1 MLRIIIRQGIKD
13 FQVIKPMV
21 NQKVKAPA
29 TTQRMYLA
37 QVSASTRSYT
47 LKGVCGWTLTLP

>member
-1 MLRIIIRQGIKD
+1 MLRITIRQGIKD
-13 FQVIKPMV
+13 FHVIKAMV

-37 QVSASTRSYT
+37 QVSASARSYS
-47 LKGVCGWTLTLP
+47 LKGVCEWTLTLP

>member
-1 MLRIIIRQGIKD
+1 MLRIIIRQGIRD
-13 FQVIKPMV
+13 FQVSKPMV
-21 NQKVKAPA
+21 SQKLKAPA

-37 QVSASTRSYT
+37 QVSASKRSYS